1 MNSELTKH
9 TQTNKLQIIK
19 TLFLNIL
26 NFLVIN
32 MKIKNPRAETDN
44 IKSAIK
50 ILNKKKKGIDEI
62 KILKMLV
69 L

>member
-1 MNSELTKH
+1 
-9 TQTNKLQIIK
+9 
-19 TLFLNIL
+19 
-26 NFLVIN
+26 

-50 ILNKKKKGIDEI
+50 ILNIKKKGIDET
-62 KILKMLV
+62 KILNILI